1 MSANISH
8 LPEALYLAGEREAQ
22 LVELREEFDALE
34 YTGADEADAE
44 QAYQEYQ
51 FERMLESEAL

>member
-8 LPEALYLAGEREAQ
+8 LPEALYLAGEREA
-22 LVELREEFDALE
+22 ELQSLPEFDVLE

-44 QAYQEYQ
+44 WAYQEYQ
-51 FERMLESEAL
+51 FERMLESEAV